1 MSIKDYEKYTM
12 RLLSE
17 GSAIGTET
25 IWKDRGGQNIRRAES
40 SRLVFVGWSIIH
52 HSPKKDSRSTR
63 WEDAGNG
70 KRGGSISF
78 GFQFLFSNG
87 LVRCSISRDGISRL
101 SSHAASLGEPS
112 GVRARFD
119 SLTLACGDVSDA
131 PVFSTCNLRTASNA
145 RSIANRIKTLSL
157 LYLYVSSS

>member
-1 MSIKDYEKYTM
+1 MEVKT
-12 RLLSE
+12 SE
-17 GSAIGTET
+17 GLNHQDWYSFDDPSYITRLKK
-25 IWKDRGGQNIRRAES
+25 IRVQRGE
-40 SRLVFVGWSIIH
+40 
-52 HSPKKDSRSTR
+52 KTR
-63 WEDAGNG
+63 EMENG
-70 KRGGSISF
+70 EGSISF

-87 LVRCSISRDGISRL
+87 LVRYSMSRDGISRL